1 MCLSFLLGCR
11 LIVVFLRPRA
21 TWSKEETLQTGKLD
35 KAGVLFHL
43 RRRKQECIFPLF
55 QAFCLEVKALAA
67 AGLDV
72 LKVRNKSG
80 QSAEQLARERCKEKT
95 LSRGPRCKLQKSRI
109 V

>member
-1 MCLSFLLGCR
+1 MTRNRSTKPKAKCEPIAKLE
-11 LIVVFLRPRA
+11 PQ
-21 TWSKEETLQTGKLD
+21 SKETTES
-35 KAGVLFHL
+35 KADSSEVELF
-43 RRRKQECIFPLF
+43 RAVMRDDVEQ
-55 QAFCLEVKALAA
+55 VKALAA